1 MATDGLLPLTGGT
14 WKKVTAT
21 TTETAVDLGTRAPIR
36 KGLWAR
42 VRYYS
47 ASNASGANSAT
58 FNIAD
63 QSPDDSLYYVRSSS
77 KPINLT
83 TATKSGIVFISL
95 VGLAA
100 PPVGAAN
107 NIQLSVTIAGG
118 GSTPIITYQADV
130 VESQN

>member
-1 MATDGLLPLTGGT
+1 MAVDGLLPLTGGT
-14 WKKVTAT
+14 WKKVSAT

-36 KGLWAR
+36 KELWAR

-47 ASNASGANSAT
+47 ASNASGANSVV

-63 QSPDDSLYYVRSSS
+63 QSVDDSLYYVRSSS

-83 TATKSGIVFISL
+83 TATKSGVIFISL
-95 VGLAA
+95 LGLAA
-100 PPVGAAN
+100 PPIGGAN
-107 NIQLSVTIAGG
+107 NIQLSVTIAGA
-118 GSTPIITYQADV
+118 GSNPTITYQADV